1 MRAPVLSKRCV
12 AGMDPS
18 EDIFEA
24 AFEQSVEIGNRLAT
38 KENAGDTWDVADGML
53 AGAIQFW
60 LFSRQPC
67 GDPRCTDCD
76 EINTADARMVQL
88 RKLVEQFALDSEY
101 YHAPTDVNV
110 GRA

>member
-1 MRAPVLSKRCV
+1 MET
-12 AGMDPS
+12 S

-24 AFEQSVEIGNRLAT
+24 AFQQSVEIGNRLAT
-38 KENAGDTWDVADGML
+38 PENSADAWDVADGML
-53 AGAIQFW
+53 AGAIQYW

-67 GDPRCTDCD
+67 GDPMCTDCD
-76 EINTADARMVQL
+76 AINTAEARMTQL
-88 RKLVEQFALDSEY
+88 RTLVEQFAVESDY